1 MNKAESEQIA
11 AYLDSFG
18 FKNANVIG
26 DADLIILN
34 TCVVRKSAEDKV
46 LGMLGYLRGLKDSNP
61 NQSIMVTGC
70 FVDSNVEYLKKRF
83 PQVEL
88 FFKPGDYEDLI
99 ERLHKKHSIKQ
110 KATTL
115 SYTNKAKATAYVP
128 IIQGCNNFCSYCIV
142 PYRRGK
148 EISRSLEEIIN
159 EVSCLVQN
167 GVKEVTLLGQNVN
180 SYGHDLPGHTDLS
193 RLLNHL
199 NNIDDLLRVRFL
211 TNHPKDM
218 NMNLIESIAG
228 LDKVCEHL
236 HLPLQ
241 AGDNEILKLMRRG
254 YTVEQY
260 RDLVTGIRN
269 YIPDISLSTD
279 IIVGF
284 PGETDV
290 QFEKTKSVVEE
301 IRFDTVHIAAYS
313 PREGTRASIEL
324 EDNVPA
330 EVKKKRLEEIESL
343 QSKILGEINSQLKG
357 KSLEILVE
365 GDKKG
370 KWYGRTRSD
379 KLVFFN
385 HNVDYS
391 GKLVN
396 ILISKTSPWSL
407 QGDIESSVI

>member
-18 FKNANVIG
+18 FKNANVID

-110 KATTL
+110 KATAL

-254 YTVEQY
+254 YTLEQY

-269 YIPDISLSTD
+269 YIPEISLSTD